1 MDQIMTPEQHE
12 RALFEILRAVRLL
25 GSYKALATEITNRY
39 GDSVTPAGV
48 HKWTITGVPPK
59 RAVQIEA
66 ITNGMVLRQELRPD
80 LYDNLRSVRRDDR
93 T

>member
-1 MDQIMTPEQHE
+1 MYHIMSPEQQE
-12 RALFEILRAVRLL
+12 RAVNEMLRAVRLL
-25 GSYKALATEITNRY
+25 GSYKALADALSQ
-39 GDSVTPAGV
+39 GHDSVTPAGV
-48 HKWTITGVPPK
+48 HKWTITGVPPR

-66 ITNGMVLRQELRPD
+66 ITDGAVLRQELRPD